1 MSCLGWQKWHGM
13 FCPAPTWV
21 TLNTGIFFILP
32 LSVYFYSEETV
43 RQRRDRAV
51 ELEQL
56 EKQLLQLTTD
66 IKDKIKAMTE
76 DVERKVRKEN
86 QISINRQSVIGL
98 SINRQSFIG

>member
-1 MSCLGWQKWHGM
+1 MLKSFAYLYLW
-13 FCPAPTWV
+13 
-21 TLNTGIFFILP
+21 IL

-76 DVERKVRKEN
+76 DVERKVGIEN
-86 QISINRQSVIGL
+86 IKYL
-98 SINRQSFIG
+98 

>member
-1 MSCLGWQKWHGM
+1 M
-13 FCPAPTWV
+13 
-21 TLNTGIFFILP
+21 
-32 LSVYFYSEETV
+32 

-76 DVERKVRKEN
+76 DVERKVGIENELDHDARKPVFCGL
-86 QISINRQSVIGL
+86 QTTKAQTSLPIFQSDQRLCYSCFGKYHI
-98 SINRQSFIG
+98 